1 MLIPNGTADVAASR
15 IVGRGARLA
24 SHAAPWVWIVA
35 SAVPVVFM
43 IVTSIKSQ
51 SDALTIPPT
60 WDFSPTGSAFSA
72 VWGGGAQTPPF
83 SDLLL
88 HSVIITASVTM
99 ATTVLAVLAAYG
111 LSLRAFRWR
120 KKLSSWILS
129 TYMFPPIVAVIP
141 VYLVE
146 SRLGIVGSYAGLL
159 IPEIAFNLPIVTWL
173 VRRGMAEL
181 PYEVEEAA
189 AVDGASRLRILRSVI
204 IPLTMPVITT
214 GAILTA
220 ILTWNEFLFA
230 ISLTNQGS
238 EPAPG
243 ALLSFTGMYGTQWS
257 LLCAASLIVTGPM
270 VLLALVLRRRL
281 VSGLTF
287 GAIR

>member
-1 MLIPNGTADVAASR
+1 VAASHA
-15 IVGRGARLA
+15 IGRSGRLLAR
-24 SHAAPWVWIVA
+24 AALWAWIAA
-35 SAVPVVFM
+35 SAVPLVFM
-43 IVTSIKSQ
+43 IVTSVKTR

-60 WDFSPTGSAFSA
+60 WNFRPTASAFSS
-72 VWGGGAQTPPF
+72 VWRGGAETPPF
-83 SDLLL
+83 RDLLL
-88 HSVIITASVTM
+88 HSIIITASVTA

-111 LSLRAFRWR
+111 LSQHAFRWR
-120 KKLSSWILS
+120 RGLSSWILS
-129 TYMFPPIVAVIP
+129 TYMFPPIVAVVP

-146 SRLGIVGSYAGLL
+146 TRLGIVGSYAGLV
-159 IPEIAFNLPIVTWL
+159 IPEISFNLPIVTWL

-181 PYEVEEAA
+181 PYEIEEAA
-189 AVDGASRLRILRSVI
+189 AVDGASRLRILRTVVV
-204 IPLTMPVITT
+204 PLTTPVIAT

-230 ISLTNQGS
+230 ISLTNQGT
-238 EPAPG
+238 EPAPA
-243 ALLSFTGMYGTQWS
+243 ALLSFTGMYGTQWN

-270 VLLALVLRRRL
+270 VVLALVLRRRL